1 MTTLPRFT
9 QWTDVGQVT
18 VTPNSDQIAV
28 GSFSMGADHDSIWV
42 RITSLSATTPWPWSY
57 GILSWKT
64 TEGYELGSTKAYSA
78 TEGEVFRLGTGLQ
91 PVVRTGS
98 ITFEPRS
105 FNLAWVKK
113 GYPWSL
119 KFQAQSGK
127 SCGTS
132 TTRVGAVVNSFVNTS
147 NSGLSLV
154 RVNFP

>member
-1 MTTLPRFT
+1 MQRFT

-18 VTPNSDQIAV
+18 VTPNSSQIAV
-28 GSFSMGADHDSIWV
+28 GSFSIGADHDTVWV
-42 RITSLSATTPWPWSY
+42 RVTSLSATTPWPWSY
-57 GILSWKT
+57 GILSWRT
-64 TEGYELGSTKAYSA
+64 TEGYELGSVKAYSK
-78 TEGEVFRLGTGLQ
+78 TQGEVFRLGTGLQ

-113 GYPWSL
+113 GNPWTL
-119 KFQAQSGK
+119 KFQAQSAKTGG
-127 SCGTS
+127 SG
-132 TTRVGAVVNSFVNTS
+132 TTRVGAVVNSFVSTT

>member
-1 MTTLPRFT
+1 MLEPRFT

-18 VTPNSDQIAV
+18 VTPNSDQIVV
-28 GSFSMGADHDSIWV
+28 GSFSIDADHDTIWV
-42 RITSLSATTPWPWSY
+42 RVTSLTSTTPWPWSY

-105 FNLAWVKK
+105 FNLAWVRK
-113 GYPWSL
+113 GYSWSL
-119 KFQAQSGK
+119 KFQAQSAK
-127 SCGTS
+127 TRCSGTGG
-132 TTRVGAVVNSFVNTS
+132 VGAVVNSFVDTS
-147 NSGLSLV
+147 NNGLSLV